1 MTRSKINRLNENLD
15 EVHRMMT
22 SRGYD
27 NDKLNKAFLVFNLI
41 SLSEEKD
48 AFQFI
53 IKSLIRMNENAE
65 NYEICQFLK
74 SIEQD
79 LNRTRTN
86 ETKTTVSTK

>member
-1 MTRSKINRLNENLD
+1 MTRQKINRINEKLD

-27 NDKLNKAFLVFNLI
+27 NEKLNKAFLVFNLS

-53 IKSLIRMNENAE
+53 IKSLLKMNENAE
-65 NYEICQFLK
+65 NYEICQYLQVMQK
-74 SIEQD
+74 D
-79 LNRTRTN
+79 LNRTRTWEIKN
-86 ETKTTVSTK
+86 N

>member
-1 MTRSKINRLNENLD
+1 MTRQKINRFNEKLD

-22 SRGYD
+22 SKGYD
-27 NDKLNKAFLVFNLI
+27 NDKLNKAFLVFNLS

-65 NYEICQFLK
+65 NYEICQYLQVMQK
-74 SIEQD
+74 D
-79 LNRTRTN
+79 LNRTRT
-86 ETKTTVSTK
+86 TWKQAR